1 MLMDGIWLVAVGV
14 ALVIL
19 TSVKPLMTSLG
30 KRLVAMDLQKGLDR
44 AGLRARVMTLHDGV
58 SAHYHERPA
67 LGEVLTVLPWWCYPV
82 PPSIWTLWGL
92 EWGACS
98 KSYPIDELLCWSS
111 STTVRM

>member
-44 AGLRARVMTLHDGV
+44 AGLQAKTATLRDGV
-58 SAHYHERPA
+58 SAHYYERQA
-67 LGEVLTVLPWWCYPV
+67 LGEADGPPLVVLPDV
-82 PPSIWTLWGL
+82 RF
-92 EWGACS
+92 EWV
-98 KSYPIDELLCWSS
+98 
-111 STTVRM
+111 T